1 MQNQL
6 VMGAQS
12 GTKPL
17 WLTILRWSARIIAI
31 LIIIFSL
38 FMFIGE
44 SIGGRSADAPPLQ
57 TRDYIILSLWA
68 LYIIGLV
75 IGLWREGLGG
85 LISLV
90 FMAIHIFILQM
101 EGSNS
106 IIFFVMLLPSILY
119 ILSWY
124 FNRRWARQQLN

>member
-1 MQNQL
+1 MET
-6 VMGAQS
+6 QS

-44 SIGGRSADAPPLQ
+44 SIGGRSADAPLLQ

-119 ILSWY
+119 LLSWH
-124 FNRRWARQQLN
+124 FQRRWVI